1 MVELQT
7 GLDTIS
13 TSCVTAL
20 HRTFV
25 YTPSN
30 KLVLMMFIKLNVVSN
45 EGLGSNTLQM
55 LVIHFFSCVFA
66 IAVVKNS
73 NVFEIV
79 LITLFLDLLIL
90 THFYT
95 AYGNK

>member
-1 MVELQT
+1 MKGWVKY
-7 GLDTIS
+7 IANA
-13 TSCVTAL
+13 C
-20 HRTFV
+20 
-25 YTPSN
+25 
-30 KLVLMMFIKLNVVSN
+30 
-45 EGLGSNTLQM
+45 NT
-55 LVIHFFSCVFA
+55 FFSCVFA